1 MNWQKN
7 MISGKQRTGS
17 WRNDP
22 ITDKQK
28 EMINSIYN
36 ACKYLGDNLNE
47 FKGTTKGEACDYISK
62 YSHFLQM
69 ASDSYA
75 LEHDLDNAGDR
86 I

>member
-7 MISGKQRTGS
+7 MISGKQRSGS

-28 EMINSIYN
+28 EMIDSIHN
-36 ACKYLGDNLNE
+36 ACEYLGGSLDVFN
-47 FKGTTKGEACDYISK
+47 GTTKGEACDYISK
-62 YSHFLQM
+62 HAHLLKI
-69 ASDSYA
+69 ASDLYSV
-75 LEHDLDNAGDR
+75 EHDLDNAGDR